1 MAAKEIIAEEDMLL
15 DAGEVARICQADLK
29 TIHNWC
35 DRGQIPAT
43 CFFRTPGRHLRFY
56 KGPILAWLAG
66 RGYPVTEEM
75 RRKLCAWPSPAAP
88 FVAQA
93 IIDCGELRG
102 GGVSAERV
110 EVLYKLLRRA
120 AEVDA
125 SIGAAYD
132 ELTEAREQRRAAAAE
147 GQVG

>member
-1 MAAKEIIAEEDMLL
+1 MSAVENIPEENLLL
-15 DAGEVARICQADLK
+15 DAGEVARICQMDLK
-29 TIHNWC
+29 TVHNWC
-35 DRGQIPAT
+35 DRGLIPVT
-43 CFFRTPGRHLRFY
+43 SFFRTPGRHLRFY
-56 KGPILAWLAG
+56 KGPILAWLAAQ
-66 RGYPVTEEM
+66 GYPVTEEM
-75 RRKLCAWPSPAAP
+75 RRKLCAWPSPSAP

-132 ELTEAREQRRAAAAE
+132 ELTEAREKRRAAAE